1 MGGINRMTTYNPR
14 KTTMALGNHIA
25 SGFADD
31 SFISVE
37 PASDG
42 TSVVVGADGEVAR
55 SIDPARIYTVK
66 VSLLQNSATNDFL
79 QKKFDRDSQEGD
91 GTFSVNINDLIGGQ
105 KFTSAIAWAK
115 KPATWSRGKQQGNRE
130 WEIVAADGEFK

>member
-1 MGGINRMTTYNPR
+1 MSGINRMTTYNPR
-14 KTTMALGNHIA
+14 KITMALGNHIV

-31 SFISVE
+31 SFVGVE

-42 TSVVVGADGEVAR
+42 TSFVVGADGEVAR
-55 SIDPARIYTVK
+55 SIDPAKIYTVK
-66 VSLLQNSATNDFL
+66 VSLLQNSATNRFL

-91 GTFSVNINDLIGGQ
+91 GYFSVNINDLLGNE
-105 KFTSAIAWAK
+105 KFTSGVAWVT
-115 KPATWSRGKQQGNRE
+115 KPAAWSRGKQQVSRE